1 MYCAI
6 RGPAPPAGGGGAAT
20 QNGAPVYLH
29 FGLFRARVAWAVSRG
44 RATRAGLGTPAGVP
58 ATGSAGRTGCAGTI
72 RARAAGGSLTLAPV
86 AGRIGDLLRN
96 GACRASGT
104 ARAQRG
110 HSWAA
115 KAEGEPAGPF
125 RGQYIHIAS
134 QCTGGRGVVGA
145 LRQNGPPIY

>member
-1 MYCAI
+1 M
-6 RGPAPPAGGGGAAT
+6 
-20 QNGAPVYLH
+20 V
-29 FGLFRARVAWAVSRG
+29 WAVSHG

-58 ATGSAGRTGCAGTI
+58 ATGSAGRTGCTGTI

-134 QCTGGRGVVGA
+134 QCTGRLGVVGA